1 MLGFFL
7 AMGVGRKLAMGGLVD
22 RELTLASGKQTVKS
36 DKVIWYVRD
45 QLTSQHSKNHPPLG
59 PGVQPA
65 NRRSGGSLESTT

>member
-22 RELTLASGKQTVKS
+22 REMTLASGKQTVKS

-45 QLTSQHSKNHPPLG
+45 QLTSQHS
-59 PGVQPA
+59 
-65 NRRSGGSLESTT
+65 